1 MTKNITIALLVIISV
16 VSVLYGLQ
24 QKQRADDNESRATKS
39 EQLVSECKKTAD
51 EQRMIAEQQRL
62 MAEDARMET
71 ERHVQ
76 ALASE
81 LKRKQ

>member
-39 EQLVSECKKTAD
+39 EQLVKELT
-51 EQRMIAEQQRL
+51 RRAEQASVEAAHARSEMQRQQEL
-62 MAEDARMET
+62 
-71 ERHVQ
+71 VQ
-76 ALASE
+76 AQLFE
-81 LKRKQ
+81 LKKKN